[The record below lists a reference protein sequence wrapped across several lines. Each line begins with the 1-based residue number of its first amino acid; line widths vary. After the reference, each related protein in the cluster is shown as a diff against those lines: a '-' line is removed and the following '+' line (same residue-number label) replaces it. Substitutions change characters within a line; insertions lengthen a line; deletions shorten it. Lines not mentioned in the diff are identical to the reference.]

1 MAADDLYACSA
12 KTTSLM
18 GGGAL
23 SSVEGGEEIEVEVEA
38 DSVVKVEWLRL
49 EHSSCTVLRNKVK

>member
-18 GGGAL
+18 GGA
-23 SSVEGGEEIEVEVEA
+23 SSVESDEEIEVEVET